1 MFHPFAPNSVDGARV
16 VRHRDRMRRDAAS
29 GSRGTALRWKGAA
42 IGVPG
47 LALAGLWA
55 QVRHTAHQP
64 LPHFEDLDAGGTYG
78 DPAGT
83 PLRVVVL
90 GDSSMTG
97 PGLDDGT
104 HIWVAQA
111 AAAMPWSVELVS
123 HARGGSRVRDVL
135 EQQVPAA
142 LEQDPDLVVV
152 SVGANDAIHA
162 TPLRSF
168 ARALHEV
175 FDRLGDVAPVVSLGI
190 GDLSVIPRLPRT
202 LRPVVARRSVAVDRA
217 HTLVAADRDRVI
229 RVPVA
234 KLSDQHFRRVGAELF
249 AADLF
254 HPNRDG
260 HSLWAELFGPYLERA
275 LLGPSA
281 SLIDLRDDT
290 SVRS

>member
-29 GSRGTALRWKGAA
+29 GSRGTALRWTRAA

-142 LEQDPDLVVV
+142 LEQGPDLV
-152 SVGANDAIHA
+152 I
-162 TPLRSF
+162 
-168 ARALHEV
+168 
-175 FDRLGDVAPVVSLGI
+175 
-190 GDLSVIPRLPRT
+190 
-202 LRPVVARRSVAVDRA
+202 
-217 HTLVAADRDRVI
+217 
-229 RVPVA
+229 
-234 KLSDQHFRRVGAELF
+234 K
-249 AADLF
+249 
-254 HPNRDG
+254 
-260 HSLWAELFGPYLERA
+260 
-275 LLGPSA
+275 
-281 SLIDLRDDT
+281 
-290 SVRS
+290 